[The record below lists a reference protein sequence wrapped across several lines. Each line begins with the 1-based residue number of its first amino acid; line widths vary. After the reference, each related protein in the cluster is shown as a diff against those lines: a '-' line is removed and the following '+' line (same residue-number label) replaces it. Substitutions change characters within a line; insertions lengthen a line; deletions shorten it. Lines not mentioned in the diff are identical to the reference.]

1 MPVYLVAYD
10 LKKPGQAYDRLSP
23 ELKKFSH
30 CHAQGSV
37 WFVEAKGPT
46 TALRDAL
53 MTFIDANDTLF
64 VDEITAGWAGFNMP
78 ACGKWLNACGL

>member
-1 MPVYLVAYD
+1 MPVYIVAYD
-10 LKKPGQAYDRLSP
+10 LKAPGQKHDKLAKQL
-23 ELKKFSH
+23 EGFSH

-53 MTFIDANDTLF
+53 QVHLDANDTLF
-64 VDEITAGWAGFNMP
+64 VDEVSGAWAGKAMP
-78 ACGKWLNACGL
+78 VCGRWLNERGL